1 MKRAIIALAA
11 IALSWPA
18 MAQQGI
24 TLGEPAYG
32 GTGCPDGT
40 VAAVLSPNQT
50 SLSILYDQYF
60 VEAGQAA
67 GRSFDRKSCNIA
79 IPVSVP
85 QGLSVSIIAVD
96 YRGFN
101 ALPTGARSTFQVE
114 YFFAGT
120 RGPTFIRNFS
130 GPLTSDYLIRNE
142 LTAAALV
149 WSACGAD
156 VILRTNS
163 SLRVTAPSTQDALA
177 TVDTEDVN
185 AALVYL
191 LQWRECR

>member
-1 MKRAIIALAA
+1 MKKTMILIAALAA
-11 IALSWPA
+11 SWPA
-18 MAQQGI
+18 YAQQSI
-24 TLGEPAYG
+24 TLGEPTYG
-32 GTGCPDGT
+32 GTGCPGGT
-40 VAAVLSPNQT
+40 VSTVLSPDAT
-50 SLSILYDQYF
+50 SLSILFDQYF
-60 VEAGQAA
+60 VEAGQAV

-79 IPVSVP
+79 IPVGVP

-101 ALPTGARSTFQVE
+101 ALPSGGRSTFQVE

-120 RGPTFIRNFS
+120 RGPTFARNFN
-130 GPLTSDYLIRNE
+130 GPLTDDYLIRNE

-163 SLRVTAPSTQDALA
+163 SLRVTTTAGRDALA
-177 TVDTEDVN
+177 TVDTEDVS

-191 LQWRECR
+191 LQWRQCR

>member
-1 MKRAIIALAA
+1 MRRALIALAFVFA
-11 IALSWPA
+11 SAPVH
-18 MAQQGI
+18 AQPNL
-24 TLGEPAYG
+24 TLGQPEYG

-40 VAAVLSPNQT
+40 VSAVLSPDAT

-60 VEAGQAA
+60 VEAGPAA

-79 IPVSVP
+79 IPVAVP

-101 ALPTGARSTFQVE
+101 ALPAGARSTFQVE
-114 YFFAGT
+114 YFFAGS
-120 RGPTFIRNFS
+120 RGPTFYRNFN

-142 LTAAALV
+142 LIAAALV

-163 SLRVTAPSTQDALA
+163 SLRVTTTGQDALA
-177 TVDTEDVN
+177 TVDTEDVS